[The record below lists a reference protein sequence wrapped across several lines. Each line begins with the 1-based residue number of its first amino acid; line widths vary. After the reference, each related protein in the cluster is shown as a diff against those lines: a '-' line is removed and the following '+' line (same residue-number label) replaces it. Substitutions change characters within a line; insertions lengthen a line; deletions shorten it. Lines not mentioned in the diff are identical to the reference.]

1 MSLDVG
7 VKLDRRWILK
17 RLVAKSE
24 RGRIFEAE
32 HAHLRRHAFVRLLAE
47 DGGNDASAKAAL
59 LREARL
65 LDEVQHRNLLRVFDL
80 ADTDSG
86 DAYMV
91 TEAVPGRP
99 LDGLLSIRRSLPAED
114 AINVALAI
122 ADALSAAHSAGI
134 VHAALCPGSI
144 LVLERP
150 ADDGA
155 TTAKLMDLGVA
166 PTPMGL
172 IGGTLAAMGYASPQ
186 RIAGAPPS
194 PSDDVHSVGA
204 MLHEM
209 LTGNLPSDGI
219 GAMPAGLAEVVVK
232 ALGQSD
238 SRFHSM
244 GDLAAALVEAT
255 AVHELPPS
263 QPPPARRVHYR
274 AAYVTPVRVR
284 RPNGDALDGRTEDI
298 SQGGL
303 LIVLNGDLE
312 TNEHVLVRFALP
324 SSGRLVSVPAETRW
338 VRAAAGKKA
347 FGLHFEDPGEKEA
360 ADIKAYVDF
369 LGQPVP

>member
-1 MSLDVG
+1 MSLEVG

-17 RLVAKSE
+17 RLVARSE

-32 HAHLRRHAFVRLLAE
+32 HAHLRRLAFVRLLAE
-47 DGGNDASAKAAL
+47 GSGDDSAAKSAL

-65 LDEVQHRNLLRVFDL
+65 LDEVQHPNLVRVFDL
-80 ADTDSG
+80 ADTDGG

-99 LDGLLSIRRSLPAED
+99 LDGLLSIRGSLPPED
-114 AINVALAI
+114 AIHVTLAV
-122 ADALSAAHSAGI
+122 ADALGAAHAAGI
-134 VHAALCPGSI
+134 FHAGLCPGSI

-150 ADDGA
+150 PDDGA
-155 TTAKLMDLGVA
+155 TTAKLMDLGVS

-172 IGGTLAAMGYASPQ
+172 LDGTLAAMGYASPQ
-186 RIAGAPPS
+186 RIAGAPQNPA
-194 PSDDVHSVGA
+194 DDIHALGA
-204 MLHEM
+204 ILHEM
-209 LTGNLPSDGI
+209 LTGNLPSEGVVEV
-219 GAMPAGLAEVVVK
+219 PKGLREVIET
-232 ALGQSD
+232 ALGGSD

-244 GDLAAALVEAT
+244 ADLAAALVEST
-255 AVHELPPS
+255 LVGTLPPS
-263 QPPPARRVHYR
+263 VPPPARRVHFR

-312 TNEHVLVRFALP
+312 TDEKVLVRFALP
-324 SSGRLVSVPAETRW
+324 SSGRLVSVPAQTRW
-338 VRAAAGKKA
+338 ARAAAGKKA
-347 FGLHFEDPGEKEA
+347 FGLQFEDPGEKEA
-360 ADIKAYVDF
+360 ADIKAYVDY
-369 LGQPVP
+369 LGKPAP